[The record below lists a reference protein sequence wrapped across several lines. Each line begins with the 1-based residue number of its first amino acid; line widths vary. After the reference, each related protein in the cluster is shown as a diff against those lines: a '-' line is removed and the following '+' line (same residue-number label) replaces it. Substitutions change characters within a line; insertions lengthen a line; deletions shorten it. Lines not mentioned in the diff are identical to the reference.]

1 MSAEVEYR
9 PVPDQDPDDMVGL
22 RPIWQIRLALVGS
35 ESQEIA
41 LELNGEVILGRSV
54 EEDNVIDL
62 SDFGAG
68 EEGVSRQHL
77 ILRPAPTNLFAIDM
91 GSTNGSSRNGRS
103 IGVNTPYPLS
113 DGDMLSLGALQ
124 LIIHVDSRPTM
135 QTAPL
140 IMEQRLDLADAL
152 SQIAK
157 SITSQLELDDV
168 LNQVVEMAGVLTN
181 AGETAIWLV
190 DEQTGELFLEAER
203 GIADE
208 KIRRMRLPIMGDS
221 LAGQV
226 IKNQQSIRASR
237 RPGEEQIKVKTGYL
251 VEALA
256 YVPITLGGV
265 TFGVLSAGHRVK
277 DKEFNKRDERL
288 LEAIADFAAIAI
300 QNARLFQATDQA
312 LARRVQE
319 LSALN
324 EVTHAV
330 SSSLDLDRVYN
341 VLVAQINHHWPVAA
355 VRLHLLNNQK
365 GNLEI
370 LNNTTK
376 RDSTS
381 PLINRGIIW
390 HVSQSGEVVVTNDAA
405 NDPSYAPKI
414 DDLNGRPPHSIAS
427 VPLRVQDK
435 IVGVLT
441 LLNKANGP
449 FTDED
454 VARLKAFANP
464 ITTAIQNARLFE
476 EAQQQ
481 RTAIQAMARTLS
493 QPIIFLDETGQ
504 VLVSNE
510 AAHTILDNHMTELFA
525 GLSTSKGETKEI
537 EVGEKTYLATAQHLR
552 QVGTIIVMQDITY
565 VKQLEQDRAEF
576 MRALSH
582 DLKSPLTSIR
592 GFAQLLKRVMEVN
605 ERADQYIDKIVS
617 SSDRMLDMVNQL
629 LQIARSEEIEVEREP
644 CNLDVIVKKAI
655 GDVEG
660 AALHKSIHLDYA
672 VEGEP
677 YLVLGDEM
685 RLYHMA
691 LNLVDNAIKYS
702 PEKTTVS
709 ISLTYHRREVVLRVS
724 DEGQGIAEEDLE
736 RVFDKYYRGAKAKAQ
751 PGAGVGLSVVAG
763 IADAHG
769 GRATVRNRQTGGAAF
784 SIALPG
790 SLRIQE
796 DTKGLSKN
804 KQDDFR

>member
-1 MSAEVEYR
+1 MPLEVTYR
-9 PVPDQDPDDMVGL
+9 PVPEENPDDIVGL
-22 RPIWQIRLALVGS
+22 RPVWQIRLVMAS
-35 ESQEIA
+35 NPSQEIA
-41 LELNGEVILGRSV
+41 LELNGEVMLGRNID
-54 EEDNVIDL
+54 EPNIIDL
-62 SDFGAG
+62 TDFGAG
-68 EEGVSRQHL
+68 QEGVSRQHL

-91 GSTNGSSRNGRS
+91 GSTNGSMRNGRS
-103 IGVNTPYPLS
+103 IGINTPYPLS
-113 DGDMLSLGALQ
+113 DGDILTLGALQ
-124 LIIHVDSRPTM
+124 IIIYIDGRPAL

-140 IMEQRLDLADAL
+140 MIEQRLDLADAL

-168 LNQVVEMAGVLTN
+168 LNHVVEMAGVLTN

-203 GIADE
+203 GISDE
-208 KIRRMRLPIMGDS
+208 KIRRMRLPTGDSS

-226 IKNQQSIRASR
+226 IKTQKPVRTSR
-237 RPGEEQIKVKTGYL
+237 KPGEEQIKVKTGYL
-251 VEALA
+251 VEALV

-265 TFGVLSAGHRVK
+265 TFGVLSAGHRAQ
-277 DKEFNKRDERL
+277 DKQFDKRDERL

-324 EVTHAV
+324 EVAYAV
-330 SSSLDLDRVYN
+330 SSSLDLDRVYD
-341 VLVAQINHHWPVAA
+341 VLVQQVNRNWPVDA
-355 VRLHLLNNQK
+355 VRLHLLNEQK
-365 GNLEI
+365 GTLEPLYQTSKKDI
-370 LNNTTK
+370 
-376 RDSTS
+376 TS

-390 HVSQSGEVVVTNDAA
+390 HVAQSGQVVMTNDAA
-405 NDPSYAPKI
+405 KDPYYIPKV
-414 DDLNGRPPHSIAS
+414 DDLDDQPPHSIAS
-427 VPLRVQDK
+427 VPLRAQNK

-441 LLNKANGP
+441 LYNKEDGR

-454 VARLKAFANP
+454 VERLKAFANP

-476 EAQQQ
+476 DAQQQ
-481 RTAIQAMARTLS
+481 RLAIQAMARTLS
-493 QPIIFLDETGQ
+493 QPIIFMDENGR

-510 AAHTILDNHMTELFA
+510 AAHTILDNYMTELFA
-525 GLSTSKGETKEI
+525 GLSTARGETKEI
-537 EVGEKTYLATAQHLR
+537 EIGEKTYLATAQHLSE
-552 QVGTIIVMQDITY
+552 VGTIIVMQDITY

-605 ERADQYIDKIVS
+605 ERGEQYIEKIVS

-629 LQIARSEEIEVEREP
+629 LQVARSEEIEVESIP
-644 CNLDVIVKKAI
+644 CNLDVIIKKSL

-660 AALHKSIHLDYA
+660 AALHKSIKLAYE
-672 VEGEP
+672 VKGEP
-677 YLVLGDEM
+677 YQILGDEM

-702 PEKTTVS
+702 PEHTTVS
-709 ISLTYHRREVVLRVS
+709 VQLTYNTVEVVLHVY
-724 DEGQGIAEEDLE
+724 DEGPGIAEEDLE

-751 PGAGVGLSVVAG
+751 PGAGVGLSVVAS
-763 IADAHG
+763 IAAAHG
-769 GRATVRNRQTGGAAF
+769 GRATVRNRPEGGAAF
-784 SIALPG
+784 LISLPG
-790 SLRIQE
+790 SLQVKLE
-796 DTKGLSKN
+796 PTP
-804 KQDDFR
+804 Q

>member
-1 MSAEVEYR
+1 MPLEVTYR
-9 PVPDQDPDDMVGL
+9 PVPEENPDDIVGL
-22 RPIWQIRLALVGS
+22 RPVWQIRLVMAS
-35 ESQEIA
+35 NPSQEIA
-41 LELNGEVILGRSV
+41 LELNGEVMLGRNID
-54 EEDNVIDL
+54 EPNIIDL
-62 SDFGAG
+62 TDFGAG
-68 EEGVSRQHL
+68 QEGVSRQHL

-91 GSTNGSSRNGRS
+91 GSTNGSMRNGRS
-103 IGVNTPYPLS
+103 IGINTPYPLS
-113 DGDMLSLGALQ
+113 DGDILTLGALQ
-124 LIIHVDSRPTM
+124 IIIYIDGRPAL

-140 IMEQRLDLADAL
+140 MIEQRLDLADAL

-168 LNQVVEMAGVLTN
+168 LNHVVEMAGVLTN

-203 GIADE
+203 GISDE
-208 KIRRMRLPIMGDS
+208 KIRRMRLPTGDSS

-226 IKNQQSIRASR
+226 IKTQKPVRTSR
-237 RPGEEQIKVKTGYL
+237 KPGEEQIKVKTGYL
-251 VEALA
+251 VEALV

-265 TFGVLSAGHRVK
+265 TFGVLFAGHRAQ
-277 DKEFNKRDERL
+277 DKQFDKRDERL

-324 EVTHAV
+324 EVAYAV
-330 SSSLDLDRVYN
+330 SSSLDMDRVYD
-341 VLVAQINHHWPVAA
+341 VLVQQVNRNWPVDA
-355 VRLHLLNNQK
+355 VRLHLLNEQK
-365 GNLEI
+365 GTLEPLYQTSKKDI
-370 LNNTTK
+370 
-376 RDSTS
+376 TS

-390 HVSQSGEVVVTNDAA
+390 HVAQSGQVVMTNDAA
-405 NDPSYAPKI
+405 KDPYYIPKV
-414 DDLNGRPPHSIAS
+414 DDLDDQPPHSIAS
-427 VPLRVQDK
+427 VPLRAQNK

-441 LLNKANGP
+441 LYNKEDGR

-454 VARLKAFANP
+454 VERLKAFANP

-476 EAQQQ
+476 DAQQQ
-481 RTAIQAMARTLS
+481 RLAIQAMARTLS
-493 QPIIFLDETGQ
+493 QPIIFMDENGR

-510 AAHTILDNHMTELFA
+510 AAHTILDNYMTELFA
-525 GLSTSKGETKEI
+525 GLSTARGETKEI
-537 EVGEKTYLATAQHLR
+537 EIGEKTYLATAQHLSE
-552 QVGTIIVMQDITY
+552 VGTIIVMQDITY

-605 ERADQYIDKIVS
+605 ERGEQYIEKIVS

-629 LQIARSEEIEVEREP
+629 LQVARSEEIEVESIP
-644 CNLDVIVKKAI
+644 CNLDVIIKKSL

-660 AALHKSIHLDYA
+660 AALHKSIKLTYE
-672 VEGEP
+672 VKGEP
-677 YLVLGDEM
+677 YQILGDEM

-702 PEKTTVS
+702 PEHTTVS
-709 ISLTYHRREVVLRVS
+709 VQLTYNKVEVVLHVY
-724 DEGQGIAEEDLE
+724 DEGPGIAEEDLE

-751 PGAGVGLSVVAG
+751 PGAGVGLSVVAS
-763 IADAHG
+763 IAAAHG
-769 GRATVRNRQTGGAAF
+769 GRATVRNRPEGGAAF
-784 SIALPG
+784 LISLPG
-790 SLRIQE
+790 SLRVKLEPTPQ
-796 DTKGLSKN
+796 
-804 KQDDFR
+804 

>member
-1 MSAEVEYR
+1 MPSAVKYR
-9 PVPDQDPDDMVGL
+9 PVPELDPDDMGGL
-22 RPIWQIRLALVGS
+22 RPVWKIRLAHADN
-35 ESQEIA
+35 ESKEIA
-41 LELNGEVILGRSV
+41 LELNGEVILGRSLD
-54 EEDNVIDL
+54 ETNVVDL
-62 SDFGAG
+62 TDLGAG
-68 EEGVSRQHL
+68 QAGVSRQHL
-77 ILRPAPTNLFAIDM
+77 MLRPAPTNLFAIDM
-91 GSTNGSSRNGRS
+91 GSTNGSMRNGRS
-103 IGVNTPYPLS
+103 IGINTPYPLS
-113 DGDMLSLGALQ
+113 DGDLLALGALQ
-124 LIIHVDSRPTM
+124 LVIHIDSRPTM
-135 QTAPL
+135 HTAPL

-168 LNQVVEMAGVLTN
+168 LNHVVEMAGVLTN

-203 GIADE
+203 GISDE
-208 KIRRMRLPIMGDS
+208 KIRRMRIPILGDS
-221 LAGQV
+221 PAGQV
-226 IKNQQSIRASR
+226 IKNQQPIRASR

-265 TFGVLSAGHRVK
+265 TFGVLAAGHRAR
-277 DKEFNKRDERL
+277 DKQFSKRDERL

-324 EVTHAV
+324 EVAYAV
-330 SSSLDLDRVYN
+330 SSSLDLARVYD
-341 VLVAQINHHWPVAA
+341 VLVEQVNHHWPVEA
-355 VRLHLLNNQK
+355 VRLHLFNEQKGTLELLNN
-365 GNLEI
+365 I
-370 LNNTTK
+370 SK
-376 RDSTS
+376 RDATS

-390 HVSQSGEVVVTNDAA
+390 YVSQSGQVVVTNDAA
-405 NDPSYAPKI
+405 NDPNYTPKV

-427 VPLRVQDK
+427 VPLRAQEK

-441 LLNKANGP
+441 LLNKENGP

-454 VARLKAFANP
+454 VERIKAFANP

-481 RTAIQAMARTLS
+481 RQAIQAMARTLS
-493 QPIIFLDETGQ
+493 QPIIFMDETGR
-504 VLVSNE
+504 VLVSNA
-510 AAHTILDNHMTELFA
+510 AAHAILDNYMTELFA

-537 EVGEKTYLATAQHLR
+537 EIGEKFYLATAQHLSE
-552 QVGTIIVMQDITY
+552 VGTIIVMQDITY
-565 VKQLEQDRAEF
+565 VKQLEKDRAEF

-605 ERADQYIDKIVS
+605 ERGEQYIEKIVS

-629 LQIARSEEIEVEREP
+629 LQISRSEEIEVEREP
-644 CNLDVIVKKAI
+644 CNLERIVKKAI

-660 AALHKSIHLDYA
+660 SALHKSIHLDYL

-677 YLVLGDEM
+677 YQILGDEM

-702 PEKTTVS
+702 PEHTTITV
-709 ISLTYHRREVVLRVS
+709 SLTYNRREVVLQVS

-769 GRATVRNRQTGGAAF
+769 GRATVRNRPEGGAAF
-784 SIALPG
+784 LIALPAN
-790 SLRIQE
+790 LRVSS
-796 DTKGLSKN
+796 TTPL
-804 KQDDFR
+804 

>member
-1 MSAEVEYR
+1 MPLEVTYR
-9 PVPDQDPDDMVGL
+9 PVPEENPDDIAGL
-22 RPIWQIRLALVGS
+22 RPVWQIRLVMAS
-35 ESQEIA
+35 NPSQEIA
-41 LELNGEVILGRSV
+41 LELNGEVMLGRNID
-54 EEDNVIDL
+54 EPNIIDL
-62 SDFGAG
+62 TDFGADQ
-68 EEGVSRQHL
+68 EGVSRQHL

-91 GSTNGSSRNGRS
+91 GSTNGSMRNGRS
-103 IGVNTPYPLS
+103 IGINTPYPLS
-113 DGDMLSLGALQ
+113 DGDILTLGALQ
-124 LIIHVDSRPTM
+124 IIIYIDGRPAL

-140 IMEQRLDLADAL
+140 MIEQRLDLADAL

-168 LNQVVEMAGVLTN
+168 LNHVVEMAGVLTN

-203 GIADE
+203 GISDE
-208 KIRRMRLPIMGDS
+208 KIRRMRLPTGDSS

-226 IKNQQSIRASR
+226 IKTQKPVRTSR
-237 RPGEEQIKVKTGYL
+237 KPGEEQIKVKTGYL
-251 VEALA
+251 VEALV

-265 TFGVLSAGHRVK
+265 TFGVLSAGHRAQ
-277 DKEFNKRDERL
+277 DKQFDKRDERL

-324 EVTHAV
+324 EVAYAV
-330 SSSLDLDRVYN
+330 SSSLDLDRVYD
-341 VLVAQINHHWPVAA
+341 VLVQQVNRNWPVDA
-355 VRLHLLNNQK
+355 VRLHLLNEQK
-365 GNLEI
+365 GTLEPLYQTSKKDI
-370 LNNTTK
+370 
-376 RDSTS
+376 TS

-390 HVSQSGEVVVTNDAA
+390 HVAQSGQVVMTNDAA
-405 NDPSYAPKI
+405 KDPYYIPKV
-414 DDLNGRPPHSIAS
+414 DDLDDQPPHSIAS
-427 VPLRVQDK
+427 VPLRAQNK

-441 LLNKANGP
+441 LYNKEDGR

-454 VARLKAFANP
+454 VERLKAFANP

-476 EAQQQ
+476 DAQQQ
-481 RTAIQAMARTLS
+481 RLAIQAMARTLS
-493 QPIIFLDETGQ
+493 QPIIFMDENGR

-510 AAHTILDNHMTELFA
+510 AAHTILDNYMTELFA
-525 GLSTSKGETKEI
+525 GLSTARGETKEI
-537 EVGEKTYLATAQHLR
+537 EIGEKTYLATAQHLSE
-552 QVGTIIVMQDITY
+552 VGTIIVMQDITY
-565 VKQLEQDRAEF
+565 VKQLELDRAEF

-605 ERADQYIDKIVS
+605 ERGEQYIEKIVS

-629 LQIARSEEIEVEREP
+629 LQVARSEEIEVESIP
-644 CNLDVIVKKAI
+644 CNLDVIIKKSL

-660 AALHKSIHLDYA
+660 AALHKSIKLAYE
-672 VEGEP
+672 VKGEP
-677 YLVLGDEM
+677 YQILGDEM

-702 PEKTTVS
+702 PEHTTVS
-709 ISLTYHRREVVLRVS
+709 VQLTYNKVEVVLHVY
-724 DEGQGIAEEDLE
+724 DEGPGIAEEDLE

-751 PGAGVGLSVVAG
+751 PGAGVGLSVVAS
-763 IADAHG
+763 IAAAHG
-769 GRATVRNRQTGGAAF
+769 GRATVRNRPEGGAAF
-784 SIALPG
+784 LISLPG
-790 SLRIQE
+790 SLRVKLEPTPQ
-796 DTKGLSKN
+796 
-804 KQDDFR
+804 

>member
-113 DGDMLSLGALQ
+113 DGDMLALGALQ

-355 VRLHLLNNQK
+355 VRLHLLNDQK

-405 NDPSYAPKI
+405 NDPNYAPKI

-493 QPIIFLDETGQ
+493 QPIIFLDETGH

-525 GLSTSKGETKEI
+525 GLSTSQGETKEI

-565 VKQLEQDRAEF
+565 VKQLEEDRAEF

-672 VEGEP
+672 VEGDP

-702 PEKTTVS
+702 PENTTVS
-709 ISLTYHRREVVLRVS
+709 VSLTYHRREVVLRVS

-769 GRATVRNRQTGGAAF
+769 GRATVRNRPKGGAAF

-790 SLRIQE
+790 NLRVQE
-796 DTKGLSKN
+796 DTKHL
-804 KQDDFR
+804 

>member
-1 MSAEVEYR
+1 MPLEVTYR
-9 PVPDQDPDDMVGL
+9 PVPEENPDDIAGL
-22 RPIWQIRLALVGS
+22 RPVWQIRLVMAS
-35 ESQEIA
+35 NPSQEIA
-41 LELNGEVILGRSV
+41 LELNGEVMLGRNID
-54 EEDNVIDL
+54 EPNIIDL
-62 SDFGAG
+62 TDFGADQ
-68 EEGVSRQHL
+68 EGVSRQHL

-91 GSTNGSSRNGRS
+91 GSTNGSMRNGRS
-103 IGVNTPYPLS
+103 IGINTPYPLS
-113 DGDMLSLGALQ
+113 DGDILTLGALQ
-124 LIIHVDSRPTM
+124 IIIYIDGRPAL

-140 IMEQRLDLADAL
+140 MIEQRLDLADAL

-168 LNQVVEMAGVLTN
+168 LNHVVEMAGVLTN

-203 GIADE
+203 GISDE
-208 KIRRMRLPIMGDS
+208 KIRRMRLPTGDSS

-226 IKNQQSIRASR
+226 IKTQKPVRTSR
-237 RPGEEQIKVKTGYL
+237 KPGEEQIKVKTGYL
-251 VEALA
+251 VEALV

-265 TFGVLSAGHRVK
+265 TFGVLSAGHRAQ
-277 DKEFNKRDERL
+277 DKQFDKRDERL

-324 EVTHAV
+324 EVAYAV
-330 SSSLDLDRVYN
+330 SSSLDLDRVYD
-341 VLVAQINHHWPVAA
+341 VLVQQVNRNWPVDA
-355 VRLHLLNNQK
+355 VRLHLLNEQK
-365 GNLEI
+365 GTLEPLYQTSKKDI
-370 LNNTTK
+370 
-376 RDSTS
+376 TS

-390 HVSQSGEVVVTNDAA
+390 HVAQSGQVVMTNDAA
-405 NDPSYAPKI
+405 KDPYYIPKV
-414 DDLNGRPPHSIAS
+414 DDLDDQPPHSIAS
-427 VPLRVQDK
+427 VPLRAQNK

-441 LLNKANGP
+441 LYNKEDGR

-454 VARLKAFANP
+454 VERLKAFANP

-476 EAQQQ
+476 DAQQQ
-481 RTAIQAMARTLS
+481 RLAIQAMARTLS
-493 QPIIFLDETGQ
+493 QPIIFMDENGR

-510 AAHTILDNHMTELFA
+510 AAHTILDNYMTELFA
-525 GLSTSKGETKEI
+525 GLSTARGETKEI
-537 EVGEKTYLATAQHLR
+537 EIGEKTYLATAQHLSE
-552 QVGTIIVMQDITY
+552 VGTIIVMQDITY
-565 VKQLEQDRAEF
+565 VKQLELDRAEF

-605 ERADQYIDKIVS
+605 ERGEQYIEKIVS

-629 LQIARSEEIEVEREP
+629 LQVARSEEIEVESIP
-644 CNLDVIVKKAI
+644 CNLDVIIKKSL

-660 AALHKSIHLDYA
+660 AALHKSIKLAYE
-672 VEGEP
+672 VKGEP
-677 YLVLGDEM
+677 YQILGDEM

-702 PEKTTVS
+702 PEHTTVS
-709 ISLTYHRREVVLRVS
+709 VQLTYNKVEVVLHVY
-724 DEGQGIAEEDLE
+724 DEGPGIAEEDLE

-751 PGAGVGLSVVAG
+751 PGAGVGLSVVAS
-763 IADAHG
+763 IAAAHG
-769 GRATVRNRQTGGAAF
+769 GRATVRNRPEGGAAF
-784 SIALPG
+784 LISLPG
-790 SLRIQE
+790 SLRVKIEPTPQ
-796 DTKGLSKN
+796 
-804 KQDDFR
+804 